1 LLLLIKIKNM
11 EADNKVLGEFS
22 EALRQLFNPDLS
34 SIYEL
39 VDEHPIKDEK
49 KVYTW
54 NIKGKQI
61 KGKE

>member
-1 LLLLIKIKNM
+1 M
-11 EADNKVLGEFS
+11 AADNKVLGEFS

-34 SIYEL
+34 NIYEL
-39 VDEHPIKDEK
+39 VEKHPIKDEK